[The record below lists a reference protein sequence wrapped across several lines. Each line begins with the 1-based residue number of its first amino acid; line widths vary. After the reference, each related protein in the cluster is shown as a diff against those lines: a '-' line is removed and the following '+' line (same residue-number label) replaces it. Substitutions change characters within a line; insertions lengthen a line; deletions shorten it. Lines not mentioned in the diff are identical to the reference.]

1 MPSEPVRPATDDEM
15 AELRVWF
22 AELARLDAAEADY
35 KSCCEDRAA
44 LQARVAEL
52 ERLLL
57 LANSAGDSHDG

>member
-1 MPSEPVRPATDDEM
+1 M